1 MKSIVL
7 SKPIQVHNNKVTVL
21 EIQEP
26 TFDQVEKY
34 GIPFSHSERGDMR
47 LDTRSALSY
56 LPELAGIPRSSAQ
69 QMALHDVFLAS
80 MTIVIFLP
88 VPRAW
93 QSQTTIL
100 QRCLVLAHKPLR
112 ITPTSAESVP

>member
-1 MKSIVL
+1 MKSIAL

-34 GIPFSHSERGDMR
+34 GIPFSYSERGDMR

-56 LPELAGIPRSSAQ
+56 LPELTGIPRSSAQ
-69 QMALHDVFLAS
+69 QLALHDVFIAS
-80 MTIVIFLP
+80 MIIVSFFTGAQNLAVSDDDSITLP
-88 VPRAW
+88 G
-93 QSQTTIL
+93 SGD
-100 QRCLVLAHKPLR
+100 
-112 ITPTSAESVP
+112 

>member
-1 MKSIVL
+1 MKSIAL

-34 GIPFSHSERGDMR
+34 GIPFSYSERGDMR

-80 MTIVIFLP
+80 MTIVSFFTGAQSLAVSDDDSTTLP
-88 VPRAW
+88 G
-93 QSQTTIL
+93 SGD
-100 QRCLVLAHKPLR
+100 
-112 ITPTSAESVP
+112 